1 MFTLPAVQMNPRP
14 WMTLAFLLLARSS
27 LGDVD
32 QNWLTGIIRGIRTEY
47 QINGQF
53 CLAANIPVKLK
64 PKDLHQVLKN
74 DRYIGNVEDTLN
86 DGVYKG
92 NNVVIARPAGP
103 VHAEPQVLTNLH
115 GLIGD
120 TQDKLLLIYSYL
132 SPCDKKC
139 TDPKNK
145 FNIIKTI
152 KENVLPYWR
161 NVAFVFTKVFD
172 DPESSSGPDKM
183 ALRESLERLG
193 DSGINLQN
201 IFRCDKIGE
210 NFQCLSCS
218 SEGSVSDV
226 CVDNNFV
233 PGQGGSSSWIRDR
246 INTSRIRDRS
256 SSRGRYNTG
265 PKKQR
270 NRTHRVSSSG
280 DRYNTG
286 PKKQRNRTHR
296 VSSSGDRYNTGPKKQ
311 RNRTHR
317 VSSSGDRYNTG
328 PKKQRNRTRSSS
340 SRGPSPRRN
349 RSSTKR
355 SSRRSSRSRMRG

>member
-1 MFTLPAVQMNPRP
+1 MEMFISKTCRLIVLSDASTSLTDTTDRPPPEQMNPRP

-32 QNWLTGIIRGIRTEY
+32 QNWLTGIISEIRAEY
-47 QINGQF
+47 QIKGQF

-64 PKDLHQVLKN
+64 PKDLHQVLEN
-74 DRYIGNVEDTLN
+74 DRYKGNVEDALN

-139 TDPKNK
+139 TDPNNK
-145 FNIIKTI
+145 FNIIRTI
-152 KENVLPYWR
+152 KEKVLPYWR

-172 DPESSSGPDKM
+172 DPESSSGPDKT

-233 PGQGGSSSWIRDR
+233 PGQGGSSS
-246 INTSRIRDRS
+246 RIRDRS
-256 SSRGRYNTG
+256 NSR
-265 PKKQR
+265 
-270 NRTHRVSSSG
+270 

-286 PKKQRNRTHR
+286 PKNQRNRTR
-296 VSSSGDRYNTGPKKQ
+296 SVSSSRDRY
-311 RNRTHR
+311 
-317 VSSSGDRYNTG
+317 STG

-355 SSRRSSRSRMRG
+355 SSRRSSRSRMWG